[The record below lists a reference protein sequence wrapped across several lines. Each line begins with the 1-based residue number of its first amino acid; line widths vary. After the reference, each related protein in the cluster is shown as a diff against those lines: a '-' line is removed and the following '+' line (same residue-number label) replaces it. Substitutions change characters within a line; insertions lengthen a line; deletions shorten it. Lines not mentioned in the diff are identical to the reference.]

1 MNGTNPKYF
10 EENCIYV
17 HKPTG
22 EVFYVIRN
30 EEIGDKLCPI
40 HCIQVVWIGKGHK
53 EIEHESCGQVHT
65 LKKRGDMFITEKDGH
80 ILRYTHDDAPR
91 YYADEC
97 EVIECR
103 HIIGSMFTLPF
114 RDEHPVAEGYRK
126 EWDSFTAQFREVQ

>member
-22 EVFYVIRN
+22 EVFYVIRY
-30 EEIGDKLCPI
+30 EDVGDRICPK
-40 HCIQVVWIGKGHK
+40 HCMQVVWIGKGHK
-53 EIEHESCGQVHT
+53 EIEHESCGEISR
-65 LKKRGDMFITEKDGH
+65 LKKRGDMFITERDQDI
-80 ILRYTHDDAPR
+80 ILHTREHAPR

-114 RDEHPVAEGYRK
+114 RDEHPVAEWYRK
-126 EWDSFTAQFREVQ
+126 EWDTFTAQFREVQ